1 MRTLKDFNP
10 AGKRVLVRVDF
21 NVPIKEGKVKDDTR
35 VAAAIPTLK
44 HLLDQGATL
53 VLFSH
58 LGRPKGGFE
67 EASSLAPV
75 APVLEKH
82 LGKPVTFI
90 GGSAELTPAS
100 DATLAKVQA
109 APAGSVILLDNVR
122 FEVGEEKNDE
132 ALAKR
137 LARLGDAFVLDAFG
151 SAHRAHASVTGVAKF
166 LPSYAGFLM
175 EKEVSSIGRALHN
188 PAKPYWVVLGGAKVS
203 DKIGVIENLLPRVT
217 GMIIGGAMA
226 FTFLKA
232 LGGKVGKSLVEDDK
246 LDLALDLKRKADA
259 LGVSF
264 LLPIDVIA
272 AQKIEAG
279 TEVREF
285 ESSSIPDDWMGLDI
299 GPKTRQMFTIAL
311 TLGTS
316 ASPGQAKTVLWN
328 GPMGV
333 FEVDDFA
340 KGTLEL
346 GEAIAKL
353 QGAFTV
359 IGGGD
364 SVAAANKLGIVDD
377 FSHVSTGGGASLELL
392 ELGTLPGID
401 ALS

>member
-1 MRTLKDFNP
+1 MRTLRDFNT

-21 NVPIKEGKVKDDTR
+21 NVPIKEGKVKDETR

-58 LGRPKGGFE
+58 LGRPKGGYE

-82 LGKPVTFI
+82 LSKPVVFI
-90 GGSAELTPAS
+90 GGSPELTPAS
-100 DATLAKVQA
+100 EATLERVQA
-109 APAGSVILLDNVR
+109 VPPSSVVLLDNVR
-122 FEVGEEKNDE
+122 FEPGEEKNDE
-132 ALAKR
+132 ELAKKF
-137 LARLGDAFVLDAFG
+137 ARLGDAFVLDAFG
-151 SAHRAHASVTGVAKF
+151 SAHRAHASVTGVAKY

-175 EKEVSSIGRALHN
+175 EKEVESIGKVLHN
-188 PAKPYWVVLGGAKVS
+188 PEKPYWVVLGGAKVS
-203 DKIGVIENLLPRVT
+203 DKIGVIENLLPKVT
-217 GMIIGGAMA
+217 GMVIGGAMA
-226 FTFLKA
+226 FTFIKA
-232 LGGKVGKSLVEDDK
+232 QGGQVGKSLVEDDK
-246 LDLALDLKRKADA
+246 LDLARDLLKRASD
-259 LGVSF
+259 LGVKL
-264 LLPIDVIA
+264 LLPSDVVA

-279 TEVREF
+279 APTRIMPANAIE
-285 ESSSIPDDWMGLDI
+285 DGWMGLDI
-299 GPKTRQMFTIAL
+299 GPESAQTFAEAL
-311 TLGTS
+311 RG
-316 ASPGQAKTVLWN
+316 AKTVLWN

-340 KGTLEL
+340 KGTLAV
-346 GEAIAKL
+346 GEAIARL
-353 QGAFTV
+353 EGAFTV

-364 SVAAANKLGIVDD
+364 SVAAANKLGMADK

-392 ELGTLPGID
+392 ELGTLPGIE

>member
-1 MRTLKDFNP
+1 MRTLKDFDA

-21 NVPIKEGKVKDDTR
+21 NVPIKEGKVKDETR
-35 VAAAIPTLK
+35 ITAAIPTLK
-44 HLLDQGATL
+44 HLLQQGATL

-58 LGRPKGGFE
+58 LGRPKGGYE

-82 LGKPVTFI
+82 LGRPVIFI
-90 GGSAELTPAS
+90 GGSPELTPAS
-100 DATLAKVQA
+100 EATLERVKA

-122 FEVGEEKNDE
+122 FEAGEEKNDE
-132 ALAKR
+132 ALAKNFAR
-137 LARLGDAFVLDAFG
+137 LADAFVLDAFG
-151 SAHRAHASVTGVAKF
+151 SAHRAHASVTGVARF

-175 EKEVSSIGRALHN
+175 EKEVESIGKVLHN
-188 PAKPYWVVLGGAKVS
+188 PEKPYWVVLGGAKVS

-217 GMIIGGAMA
+217 GMVIGGAMA

-232 LGGKVGKSLVEDDK
+232 QGGQVGKSLVEDDK
-246 LDLALDLKRKADA
+246 LDLAQGLLKKAA
-259 LGVSF
+259 SLGVKL
-264 LLPIDVIA
+264 LLPSDVVA

-279 TEVREF
+279 TPTRIMPANAIEEG
-285 ESSSIPDDWMGLDI
+285 WMGLDI
-299 GPKTRQMFTIAL
+299 GPESARTFAEAL
-311 TLGTS
+311 QG
-316 ASPGQAKTVLWN
+316 AKTVLWN

-340 KGTLEL
+340 KGTLAV

-353 QGAFTV
+353 EGAFTV

-364 SVAAANKLGIVDD
+364 SVAAANKLGMADK

-392 ELGTLPGID
+392 ELGTLPGIE

>member
-1 MRTLKDFNP
+1 MRTLKDFNA

-35 VAAAIPTLK
+35 VVAAIPTLK
-44 HLLDQGATL
+44 HLLDQGASL

-75 APVLEKH
+75 APVLEKY

-90 GGSAELTPAS
+90 GGNALLTPAS
-100 DATLAKVQA
+100 DAALAKVKA
-109 APAGSVILLDNVR
+109 LPTGSVALLDNVR
-122 FEVGEEKNDE
+122 FEPGEEKNDE
-132 ALAKR
+132 VLAKNF
-137 LARLGDAFVLDAFG
+137 ARLGDAFVLDAFG
-151 SAHRAHASVTGVAKF
+151 SAHRAHASVTGVARF

-175 EKEVSSIGRALHN
+175 EKEVSNIKRVIER
-188 PAKPYWVVLGGAKVS
+188 PEKPYWVVLGGAKVS

-217 GMIIGGAMA
+217 GMLIGGAMA
-226 FTFLKA
+226 FTFIKA
-232 LGGKVGKSLVEDDK
+232 QGGQVGKSLVEDDK
-246 LDLALDLKRKADA
+246 LELAKDLLEKAA
-259 LGVSF
+259 VLGVKL
-264 LLPIDVIA
+264 LLPSDVIT

-279 TEVREF
+279 TPSKVMPANQIEA
-285 ESSSIPDDWMGLDI
+285 DWMGLDI
-299 GPKTRQMFTIAL
+299 GPDSAKAFTAAL
-311 TLGTS
+311 QG
-316 ASPGQAKTVLWN
+316 AKTVLWN

-333 FEVDDFA
+333 FELDGFA
-340 KGTLEL
+340 KGTLTV
-346 GEAIAKL
+346 GQAIAHL

-364 SVAAANKLGIVDD
+364 SVAAANKLGVADK

>member
-1 MRTLKDFNP
+1 MRTLRDFNA

-21 NVPIKEGKVKDDTR
+21 NVPIKEGKVKDETR

-58 LGRPKGGFE
+58 LGRPKGGYE

-82 LGKPVTFI
+82 LSKPVVFI
-90 GGSAELTPAS
+90 GGSPELTPAS
-100 DATLAKVQA
+100 EATLERVQA
-109 APAGSVILLDNVR
+109 VPPGSVVLLDNVR
-122 FEVGEEKNDE
+122 FEPGEEKNDE
-132 ALAKR
+132 ELAKKF
-137 LARLGDAFVLDAFG
+137 ARLGDAFVLDAFG
-151 SAHRAHASVTGVAKF
+151 SAHRAHASVTGVAKY

-175 EKEVSSIGRALHN
+175 EKEVSSIGKVLHN
-188 PAKPYWVVLGGAKVS
+188 PEKPYWVVLGGAKVS
-203 DKIGVIENLLPRVT
+203 DKIGVIENLLPKVT
-217 GMIIGGAMA
+217 GMVIGGAMA
-226 FTFLKA
+226 FTFIKA
-232 LGGKVGKSLVEDDK
+232 QGGQVGKSLVEDDK
-246 LDLALDLKRKADA
+246 LDLARDLLKRASD
-259 LGVSF
+259 LGVRL
-264 LLPIDVIA
+264 LLPTDVVA

-279 TEVREF
+279 APTRVMPANAIE
-285 ESSSIPDDWMGLDI
+285 DGWMGLDI
-299 GPKTRQMFTIAL
+299 GPESAKAFAEAL
-311 TLGTS
+311 QG
-316 ASPGQAKTVLWN
+316 AKTVLWN

-340 KGTLEL
+340 KGTLAV
-346 GEAIAKL
+346 GEAIARL
-353 QGAFTV
+353 EGAFTV

-364 SVAAANKLGIVDD
+364 SVAAANKLGMADK

-392 ELGTLPGID
+392 ELGTLPGIE

>member
-1 MRTLKDFNP
+1 MRTLKDFNV

-35 VAAAIPTLK
+35 VSAAIPTLK
-44 HLLDQGATL
+44 HLLSSGATL

-58 LGRPKGGFE
+58 LGRPKGGYE
-67 EASSLAPV
+67 DASSLAPV
-75 APVLEKH
+75 AAILEKY
-82 LGKPVTFI
+82 LGKSVTFI

-100 DATLAKVQA
+100 EATLERVKA

-122 FEVGEEKNDE
+122 FEAGEENNDE
-132 ALAKR
+132 ALAKNF
-137 LARLGDAFVLDAFG
+137 ARLGDAFVLDAFG

-175 EKEVSSIGRALHN
+175 AKEVSSISKVLHN
-188 PAKPYWVVLGGAKVS
+188 PEKPYWVVLGGAKVS

-217 GMIIGGAMA
+217 GMVIGGAMA
-226 FTFLKA
+226 FTFIKA
-232 LGGKVGKSLVEDDK
+232 QGGQVGKSLVEDDK
-246 LDLALDLKRKADA
+246 LELARELLQKAADLGAKL
-259 LGVSF
+259 
-264 LLPIDVIA
+264 LLPSDVIA

-279 TEVREF
+279 TPSKVMPANQIEA
-285 ESSSIPDDWMGLDI
+285 DWMGLDI
-299 GPKTRQMFTIAL
+299 GPKSATAFAAAL
-311 TLGTS
+311 QG
-316 ASPGQAKTVLWN
+316 AKTVLWN

-340 KGTLEL
+340 KGTLTV
-346 GEAIAKL
+346 GEAIAHLK
-353 QGAFTV
+353 GAFTV

-364 SVAAANKLGIVDD
+364 SVAAANKLGMADE

-392 ELGTLPGID
+392 ELGTLPGIE

>member
-1 MRTLKDFNP
+1 MRTLKDFNA

-35 VAAAIPTLK
+35 VVAAIPTLK
-44 HLLDQGATL
+44 HLLDQGASL

-75 APVLEKH
+75 APVLEKY

-90 GGSAELTPAS
+90 GGNALLTPAS
-100 DATLAKVQA
+100 DAALAKVKA
-109 APAGSVILLDNVR
+109 LPTGSVALLDNVR
-122 FEVGEEKNDE
+122 FEPGEEKNDE
-132 ALAKR
+132 VLAKNF
-137 LARLGDAFVLDAFG
+137 ARLGDAFVLDAFG
-151 SAHRAHASVTGVAKF
+151 SAHRAHASVTGVARF

-175 EKEVSSIGRALHN
+175 EKEVSNIKRVIER
-188 PAKPYWVVLGGAKVS
+188 PEKPYWVVLGGAKVS

-217 GMIIGGAMA
+217 GMLIGGAMA
-226 FTFLKA
+226 FTFIKA
-232 LGGKVGKSLVEDDK
+232 QGGQVGKSLVEDDK
-246 LDLALDLKRKADA
+246 LELAKDLLEKAA
-259 LGVSF
+259 VLGVKL
-264 LLPIDVIA
+264 LLPSDVIT

-279 TEVREF
+279 TPSKVMPANQIEA
-285 ESSSIPDDWMGLDI
+285 DWMGLDI
-299 GPKTRQMFTIAL
+299 GPDSAKAFTAAL
-311 TLGTS
+311 QG
-316 ASPGQAKTVLWN
+316 AKTVFWN

-333 FEVDDFA
+333 FELDGFA
-340 KGTLEL
+340 KGTLTV
-346 GEAIAKL
+346 GQAIAHL

-364 SVAAANKLGIVDD
+364 SVAAANKLGVADK

>member
-1 MRTLKDFNP
+1 MRTLRDFNA

-21 NVPIKEGKVKDDTR
+21 NVPIKEGKVKDETR

-44 HLLDQGATL
+44 HLLEQGATL

-58 LGRPKGGFE
+58 LGRPKGGYE

-82 LGKPVTFI
+82 LGKPVVFI
-90 GGSAELTPAS
+90 GGSPELTPAS
-100 DATLAKVQA
+100 EATLERVQA
-109 APAGSVILLDNVR
+109 APPGSVILLDNVR
-122 FEVGEEKNDE
+122 FEPGEEKNDE
-132 ALAKR
+132 ELAKKF
-137 LARLGDAFVLDAFG
+137 ARLGDAFVLDAFG
-151 SAHRAHASVTGVAKF
+151 SAHRAHASVTGVARF

-175 EKEVSSIGRALHN
+175 EKEVSSIGKVLHN
-188 PAKPYWVVLGGAKVS
+188 PEKPYWVVLGGAKVS

-217 GMIIGGAMA
+217 GMVIGGAMA
-226 FTFLKA
+226 FTFIKA
-232 LGGKVGKSLVEDDK
+232 QGGQVGKSLVEDDK
-246 LDLALDLKRKADA
+246 LDLARDLIKRASD
-259 LGVSF
+259 LGVKL
-264 LLPIDVIA
+264 LLPTDVVA

-279 TEVREF
+279 APTRVMPANAIE
-285 ESSSIPDDWMGLDI
+285 DGWMGLDI
-299 GPKTRQMFTIAL
+299 GPESAKAFAEAL
-311 TLGTS
+311 RG
-316 ASPGQAKTVLWN
+316 AKTVLWN

-340 KGTLEL
+340 KGTLAV
-346 GEAIAKL
+346 GEAIARL
-353 QGAFTV
+353 EGAFTV

-364 SVAAANKLGIVDD
+364 SVAAANKLGMADK

-392 ELGTLPGID
+392 ELGTLPGIE